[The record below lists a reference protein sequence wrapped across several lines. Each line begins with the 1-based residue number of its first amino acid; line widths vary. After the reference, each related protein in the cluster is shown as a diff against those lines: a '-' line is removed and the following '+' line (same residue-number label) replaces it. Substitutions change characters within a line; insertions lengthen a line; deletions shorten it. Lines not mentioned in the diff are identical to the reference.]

1 MIFLMVK
8 EYGMSG
14 QVYFALKKLN
24 EKLRIK
30 Q

>member
-1 MIFLMVK
+1 MVK
-8 EYGMSG
+8 EYGMSGQVG